1 MPAPAASSSASSTSA
16 PIIFVV
22 DHLVL
27 VGEVVLK
34 VNALFILQLYPLLL
48 NLLCLLKVIVSG
60 LEAKQSSSVDCI
72 GLSDSVMH
80 NVEMGFLLV
89 FCLERDIAFRSAL
102 VIWTDEVGLGEVAL
116 QGGVVAVVHVLVM
129 LVAQVACQVH
139 SLQMVQKDLVVE
151 VVLLA
156 EVAPRMGQ
164 DFCALLRPWVA
175 VLNVISQLPHVV
187 DALLSDEHRPARQTH
202 LAESLLV
209 RTLKVPSERLHIREV
224 LRACAV
230 VH

>member
-1 MPAPAASSSASSTSA
+1 VPAPAASSSASSTSA

-102 VIWTDEVGLGEVAL
+102 VIWTDEVGFGEVAL

-129 LVAQVACQVH
+129 LVAQVTCQVH

-164 DFCALLRPWVA
+164 DFCTLLRPWVA